1 MEMSYE
7 EIAEVSA
14 RDREMEIPVTGL
26 YGMKFIIVKIRS
38 NKYVLYFGERQTQRG
53 FVGVFKTLDDTYD
66 AISRKCKKEK
76 CDKCQT
82 RLIVEPNH

>member
-1 MEMSYE
+1 MEVDYE
-7 EIAEVSA
+7 EIAQIST

-53 FVGVFKTLDDTYD
+53 FIGVFQTLDDTYD
-66 AISRKCKKEK
+66 AIARKCKKEK
-76 CDKCQT
+76 RDKCQT
-82 RLIVEPNH
+82 RLIVE